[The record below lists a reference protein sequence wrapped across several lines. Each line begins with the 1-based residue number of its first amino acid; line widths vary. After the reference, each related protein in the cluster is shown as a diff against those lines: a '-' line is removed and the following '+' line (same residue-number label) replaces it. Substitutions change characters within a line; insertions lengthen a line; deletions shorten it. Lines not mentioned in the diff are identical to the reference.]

1 MVSNLQ
7 VCIKTTKSLSQA
19 FLSLTFLNFLLS
31 ELRFDT
37 NSKFERFPILNNKF
51 KLNRLFRV
59 KGSVK
64 EIQNEITIVLT
75 SFQIMR
81 PKKTLN
87 SFKFQYYNVLIK
99 IINPLIFPSTHI
111 SSI

>member
-64 EIQNEITIVLT
+64 EIQNEIKYDTNLNVNLKLPTYQAIRLVKIMNLT
-75 SFQIMR
+75 
-81 PKKTLN
+81 
-87 SFKFQYYNVLIK
+87 
-99 IINPLIFPSTHI
+99 
-111 SSI
+111 